1 MFRYPRPRSTREGPG
16 PQDQRIYNNYKVSKC
31 RVKNMYIQN
40 YIMRESRI
48 FIANNIIW
56 SSPRP
61 ISTGPL
67 NTLLCLHSRPIYHV
81 FYMGPYSKWMGYLIL
96 RGVSRLDAFSVYPCQ
111 TWLPSCATGVTT
123 GTPSVCP
130 SRSSRTKDRSSQ
142 ISCARDR

>member
-1 MFRYPRPRSTREGPG
+1 MFRITSSCFVSPSTLCKGVQGFTPVKYIYP
-16 PQDQRIYNNYKVSKC
+16 
-31 RVKNMYIQN
+31 QN
-40 YIMRESRI
+40 YIMRFPSKR
-48 FIANNIIW
+48 FLHLLQFLW

-67 NTLLCLHSRPIYHV
+67 NTLLCLHSRPIHHV
-81 FYMGPYSKWMGYLIL
+81 FFMGPYPLLGVGYLIL

-142 ISCARDR
+142 ISSARDR